1 MSPLQRTAFKV
12 GCYAAV
18 VTALLHMTGVFLEP
32 LPAND
37 TERQLHELAST
48 YKFPLPGGPNRTMLE
63 ITSGF
68 SLVYAL
74 MLALTGGLGLIV
86 SRRAANDDLLFLA
99 TARALAGGY
108 LVLLAISVTHFFLVP
123 TACTAVI
130 ALSFAITA
138 SGRSAR
144 APSV

>member
-1 MSPLQRTAFKV
+1 VIAPLQKTAFKV
-12 GCYAAV
+12 GCYAAIA
-18 VTALLHMTGVFLEP
+18 TALLHMTGVFLEP

-48 YKFPLPGGPNRTMLE
+48 YKFPLPGGPSRTMLE

-86 SRRAANDDLLFLA
+86 SRRAAYDDLLFVA

-108 LVLLAISVTHFFLVP
+108 IVLLAISVTHFFLIP
-123 TACTAVI
+123 TTCTAVI
-130 ALSFAITA
+130 ALSFAIAAFGRPTA
-138 SGRSAR
+138 AS
-144 APSV
+144 